1 MPTTPSCAEDEDPEA
16 EWRAALVHAEHL
28 RLEYSQQLDATEAN
42 EPELEDLWLRLWSA
56 ERRRGD
62 LFRAID

>member
-1 MPTTPSCAEDEDPEA
+1 MPTMPSSTEDEDPEA

-28 RLEYSQQLDATEAN
+28 RLEYSRQLDAIDAKA
-42 EPELEDLWLRLWSA
+42 PELEDLWLKLWSA
-56 ERRRGD
+56 ERRRDD